1 MPAEKNQKI
10 RRLPNEHV
18 GVRSHDAWSESKK
31 ELWSASGKR
40 SWPADSVRSEQ
51 AHACEVARR
60 VEQVQHKGR
69 GVEPASEATP
79 VVMIRIKDGEEGVRL
94 RLGVRIGRLVSLG

>member
-1 MPAEKNQKI
+1 M
-10 RRLPNEHV
+10 
-18 GVRSHDAWSESKK
+18 
-31 ELWSASGKR
+31 
-40 SWPADSVRSEQ
+40 
-51 AHACEVARR
+51 
-60 VEQVQHKGR
+60 EQVQHKGR